1 MRISDLPECPVILI
15 TRPDV
20 VDQIKDLASS
30 SEGLL
35 TVDERNLLS
44 IAYKNLT
51 SNLRNAWRTIDT
63 LEKKGGH
70 TQRQISLMRVEKQR
84 IRDELVRACKDV
96 VDLMDSQLI
105 PFASPGE
112 EKVFY
117 SKM

>member
-1 MRISDLPECPVILI
+1 MHLILI
-15 TRPDV
+15 ANLDV
-20 VDQIKDLASS
+20 VNQIKELAAS

-35 TVDERNLLS
+35 SVDERNLLS

-51 SNLRNAWRTIDT
+51 SNLRNAWRTVDT
-63 LEKKGGH
+63 LEKKGGLSP
-70 TQRQISLMRVEKQR
+70 RQIQLMKVEKQR

-105 PFASPGE
+105 PYASPGE

>member
-1 MRISDLPECPVILI
+1 MIANL
-15 TRPDV
+15 DV
-20 VDQIKDLASS
+20 VNQIKELAAS

-35 TVDERNLLS
+35 SVDERNLLS

-51 SNLRNAWRTIDT
+51 SNLRNAWRTVDT

-70 TQRQISLMRVEKQR
+70 SPRQIQLMKVEKQR
-84 IRDELVRACKDV
+84 IRDELVRSCKDV

-105 PFASPGE
+105 PYASPGE